1 MIIYIMTTVIVSRTT
16 VKTDAFAGL
25 SLDSVSY
32 STITLSWT
40 NVSTGSAT
48 FRVVSSGKTYDD
60 VVVPSGAKGTY
71 TITGL
76 TPKTTLQIYL
86 ERYEIDEY
94 IRQTS
99 STSGLD
105 YVSATTYSVD
115 FSVSTGSSAAKLT
128 WVNPGV
134 PSTAVYNVRY
144 TKVSEI
150 NNSENKIV
158 DEEASGTSHTISG
171 LEDGVEYIVQLVAFE
186 DGKMVLLD
194 EETFTTTSNVAM
206 EIVNVYSSYV
216 ELDWADSIEGS
227 AINYRIVARS
237 PEEDII
243 LVEETEET
251 DAIISELTPGM
262 TIPFVLQRLEVDGTW
277 EDQSTAIV
285 KTLSTDLSIGSIG
298 SKSMMVS
305 WSNVYPG
312 AVYEVFYNNK
322 SAGQTTG
329 TEMALKNLEPDT
341 EYEIELAVI
350 ELGEK
355 VGLAKLGIQTNKR
368 FIRLS
373 NIPLV
378 TGVLI
383 AILLATIVMMK
394 MRK

>member
-1 MIIYIMTTVIVSRTT
+1 
-16 VKTDAFAGL
+16 
-25 SLDSVSY
+25 
-32 STITLSWT
+32 
-40 NVSTGSAT
+40 
-48 FRVVSSGKTYDD
+48 
-60 VVVPSGAKGTY
+60 
-71 TITGL
+71 
-76 TPKTTLQIYL
+76 
-86 ERYEIDEY
+86 
-94 IRQTS
+94 
-99 STSGLD
+99 
-105 YVSATTYSVD
+105 
-115 FSVSTGSSAAKLT
+115 
-128 WVNPGV
+128 
-134 PSTAVYNVRY
+134 
-144 TKVSEI
+144 
-150 NNSENKIV
+150 
-158 DEEASGTSHTISG
+158 
-171 LEDGVEYIVQLVAFE
+171 
-186 DGKMVLLD
+186 
-194 EETFTTTSNVAM
+194 
-206 EIVNVYSSYV
+206 
-216 ELDWADSIEGS
+216 
-227 AINYRIVARS
+227 
-237 PEEDII
+237 
-243 LVEETEET
+243 
-251 DAIISELTPGM
+251 M

-383 AILLATIVMMK
+383 AILLATIVMMR

>member
-1 MIIYIMTTVIVSRTT
+1 MIIYIMTTVIISRTT

-40 NVSTGSAT
+40 NVSAGSAT

-60 VVVPSGAKGTY
+60 VVVPAGAKGTY

-115 FSVSTGSSAAKLT
+115 FSVSTGSSAAKLK

-243 LVEETEET
+243 LVEKTEET

-262 TIPFVLQRLEVDGTW
+262 AIPFVLQRLEVDGTW

-298 SKSMMVS
+298 S
-305 WSNVYPG
+305 
-312 AVYEVFYNNK
+312 
-322 SAGQTTG
+322 
-329 TEMALKNLEPDT
+329 
-341 EYEIELAVI
+341 
-350 ELGEK
+350 
-355 VGLAKLGIQTNKR
+355 
-368 FIRLS
+368 
-373 NIPLV
+373 
-378 TGVLI
+378 
-383 AILLATIVMMK
+383 
-394 MRK
+394 

>member
-1 MIIYIMTTVIVSRTT
+1 MTTVIVSRTT

-40 NVSTGSAT
+40 NVSAGSAT

-134 PSTAVYNVRY
+134 PSTAVYSVRY

-150 NNSENKIV
+150 NNSENIV
-158 DEEASGTSHTISG
+158 DEKASGTSHTISG

-186 DGKMVLLD
+186 DEKMVLLD

-383 AILLATIVMMK
+383 AILLATIVMMR